1 MWELPKGSMFLRGV
15 PVRKLKK
22 FYEKE
27 KNPKAKVRLLAA
39 IKRKEE
45 MSVDDIAI
53 SLHLPK
59 RTVHGWLWKLVKEGL
74 NGIYDKK
81 QTGRPAK
88 LTKKDM
94 KKLRDELVKGPKAC
108 GFSSE
113 LWTMKMIRE
122 HVKRKFG
129 AEFVSRHT
137 SRIMNKIDFTYRKP
151 RIKHYKSADKRSQER
166 FKKRFVKR

>member
-1 MWELPKGSMFLRGV
+1 MWELPKGSMFLRGM

-22 FYEKE
+22 LYEKE
-27 KNPKAKVRLLAA
+27 KNPKAKLRLLAS
-39 IKRKEE
+39 IKRKQDKSLDE
-45 MSVDDIAI
+45 I
-53 SLHLPK
+53 SFDLQKPKTTIHDWLHVIDK
-59 RTVHGWLWKLVKEGL
+59 KGI

-94 KKLRDELVKGPKAC
+94 KKLRKDLIRGPKEC

-113 LWTMKMIRE
+113 IWTMKMIRE
-122 HVKRKFG
+122 HVKRKFNT
-129 AEFVSRHT
+129 EFVGRHM

-166 FKKRFVKR
+166 FKKRFAK

>member
-22 FYEKE
+22 MYEKE
-27 KNPKAKVRLLAA
+27 RISKAKLRLLVA
-39 IKRKEE
+39 IKRKEG

-53 SLHLPK
+53 SMHLPK
-59 RTVHGWLWKLVKEGL
+59 RTVHGWLWKMTNNGI

-81 QTGRPAK
+81 QTGRPAR

-94 KKLRDELVKGPKAC
+94 KKLRDDLVKGPKTC

-113 LWTMKMIRE
+113 IWTMKMIRE
-122 HVKRKFG
+122 HVKRKFKV
-129 AEFVSRHT
+129 EFVSRHT
-137 SRIMNKIDFTYRKP
+137 SRIMDKINFSYRKP

-166 FKKRFVKR
+166 FKKRFGN